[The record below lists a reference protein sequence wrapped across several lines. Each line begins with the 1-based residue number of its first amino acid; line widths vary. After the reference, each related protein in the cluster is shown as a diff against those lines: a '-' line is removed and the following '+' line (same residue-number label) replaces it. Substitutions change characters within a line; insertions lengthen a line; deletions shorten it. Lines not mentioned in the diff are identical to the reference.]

1 MPDGRAA
8 SRYHRR
14 IAPEG
19 SNAMTGSRF
28 LHVPTSLLVSP
39 LVLAIGAL
47 VLLFQ
52 FPRNLVAWNI
62 GAWTVVAA
70 SVLLALLVPL
80 AAWSLAK
87 NAATRTWPRILA
99 FSACTLYL
107 AALAIGSIT

>member
-1 MPDGRAA
+1 
-8 SRYHRR
+8 
-14 IAPEG
+14 
-19 SNAMTGSRF
+19 MTGSRF